1 MRNGLSPSL
10 MLAGLLASLG
20 LVACSA
26 QQQAATPPQASAP
39 QASAAQAPVTQET
52 SLTPAEAS
60 ALNASRSAT
69 DLTTDDVALVF
80 DPLYFA
86 FNSEELLPEARSTL
100 EELASYLSK
109 HPGASVTVSGHCDE
123 RGTAEYNLALGERR
137 ANAARTYL
145 SRLGV
150 DPSRVKT
157 LSYGA
162 ERPALVGDGESVW
175 AKNRRDELQVAG
187 IEAIESGSTVR

>member
-1 MRNGLSPSL
+1 MRNGLSSSL
-10 MLAGLLASLG
+10 TLASLVSGLG

-26 QQQAATPPQASAP
+26 QQQAATPP

-86 FNSEELLPEARSTL
+86 FNSEELAQEARSTL
-100 EELASYLSK
+100 EELANYLSK
-109 HPGASVTVSGHCDE
+109 HPSASVTVSGHCDE

-137 ANAARTYL
+137 ANAVKDYL
-145 SRLGV
+145 TSLGV
-150 DPSRVKT
+150 AGNRLRT
-157 LSYGA
+157 LSYGE
-162 ERPALVGDGESVW
+162 ERQVCDTDEESCW
-175 AKNRRDELQVAG
+175 SQNRRAHMLITG
-187 IEAIESGSTVR
+187 RS